1 MIQLVNLLDSE
12 SLDDVIGYTKTEH
25 LKWTDESY
33 RVDFASRGEIE
44 HACTWQGPNFDYY
57 FNKLGFRF
65 SDDIPDSIDM
75 GAFGCSF
82 TAGLGLPDSYLWH
95 NVLATELKLTS
106 LNFGVSGASAK
117 SISELFLITSKHIQ
131 MKHAVF
137 LLPSYNR
144 MQIGIKHMKKDMLTH
159 LSLIPGLKSELS
171 YSYGVDVEMLY
182 KYIPN
187 DEQIKTFKNDMYLID
202 YVAKN
207 RNVKLYL
214 SSWDAETYNLL
225 KSLKL
230 KNSIILPLWASE
242 SKEQAESDL
251 ARDKKHPGPIHHKQW
266 VNAAKEF
273 FK

>member
-1 MIQLVNLLDSE
+1 
-12 SLDDVIGYTKTEH
+12 
-25 LKWTDESY
+25 
-33 RVDFASRGEIE
+33 
-44 HACTWQGPNFDYY
+44 
-57 FNKLGFRF
+57 
-65 SDDIPDSIDM
+65 
-75 GAFGCSF
+75 
-82 TAGLGLPDSYLWH
+82 
-95 NVLATELKLTS
+95 
-106 LNFGVSGASAK
+106 
-117 SISELFLITSKHIQ
+117 

-225 KSLKL
+225 ESLKL

-266 VNAAKEF
+266 VDAAKEF
-273 FK
+273 IK